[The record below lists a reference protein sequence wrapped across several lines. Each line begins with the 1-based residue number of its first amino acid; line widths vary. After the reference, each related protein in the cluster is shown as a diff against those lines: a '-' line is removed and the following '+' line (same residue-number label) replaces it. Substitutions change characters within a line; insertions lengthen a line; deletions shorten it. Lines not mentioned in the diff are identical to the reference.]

1 MRPYSDCVFPETSRF
16 CINQNDTL
24 ESLSSVMER
33 RRGIDLSDA
42 LKDVATVEEYERI
55 FERYLDVCN
64 QAIEK
69 NKNKFP
75 YTEIWGARWKHR
87 GLSHIL
93 QCAVYD
99 DRPKIVY
106 TLQLTDD
113 IQIKVIEKTRVTP
126 GNAWPLQYC
135 YLQRVVD
142 NPGDYIE
149 HPTKLDWGWLS
160 VL

>member
-1 MRPYSDCVFPETSRF
+1 VSAAVKNTE
-16 CINQNDTL
+16 
-24 ESLSSVMER
+24 
-33 RRGIDLSDA
+33 
-42 LKDVATVEEYERI
+42 TVEEYERI

-75 YTEIWGARWKHR
+75 YTEIWGARWKNL
-87 GLSHIL
+87 GASNIL
-93 QCAVYD
+93 QCAIYD

-113 IQIKVIEKTRVTP
+113 MKIKIIEKTRVAP
-126 GNAWPLQYC
+126 GDAWPLQYR
-135 YLQRVVD
+135 YLQHVVD
-142 NPGDYIE
+142 NPQDYID
-149 HPTKLDWGWLS
+149 HPANLDWGWLS